1 MHNPLAP
8 VLLAGFIS
16 AVPVVAEQETGIR
29 FKGAQAFYE
38 FGSIMKGLELA
49 TDTITNQW
57 VQRFGGTFD
66 LEAKR
71 GDHLELYFGTGSIFW
86 HAVPL
91 VVGNSAAKVF
101 YGDAI
106 LTKAFTQFTIG
117 DKEDP
122 FVVGKLGYFPVKY
135 GNARNLGEYLFRTG
149 TYPSFIVTGNGYTAV
164 NTTATAVLG
173 TQWSQRFSSG
183 LSHDL
188 FITSERQS
196 YPLHDL
202 SLTYLAQ
209 YKGGFLNAGL
219 GVQFD
224 RLIPVKPSIT
234 TPTEEKNTWFEYNGR
249 KMANNPEY
257 YQMLAL
263 GATHDGRAEDAARWN
278 ADKALVDSLRKAW
291 EDGTAAKPKM
301 NKYSFRGI
309 KPLAMASLNF
319 GALFREGLFRD
330 DQWTLYFEAALMGLE
345 NRPIYYENR
354 MDRLVATVGI
364 NIPTFGALDNLN
376 FELEHC
382 TSPYV
387 NGYRN
392 AREGNIPLPDYN
404 YDQINGYDPEDWHGD
419 DWKWSVYMGR
429 KIIDGFQVQA
439 QAASDHLRGRR
450 YTRVVSENSL
460 LVDSPHWYYA
470 IKLVASL

>member
-1 MHNPLAP
+1 MHKSLPPVFLAAF
-8 VLLAGFIS
+8 LAAIPAQSEG
-16 AVPVVAEQETGIR
+16 TDGIR

-38 FGSIMKGLELA
+38 FGSIMKGVELS

-66 LEAKR
+66 LEASR
-71 GDHLELYFGTGSIFW
+71 GEHLGLYFGTGSIFW

-106 LTKAFTQFTIG
+106 LTKAFAQFTVG
-117 DKEDP
+117 DKQAP
-122 FVVGKLGYFPVKY
+122 FMTGKLGFFPVKY

-149 TYPSFIVTGNGYTAV
+149 TYPDYIVTGNGYTSV
-164 NTTATAVLG
+164 NTTTTAVLG
-173 TQWSQRFSSG
+173 TQWSQGFSNG

-209 YKGGFLNAGL
+209 YKGGFFNAGL
-219 GVQFD
+219 GIQFD

-234 TPTEEKNTWFEYNGR
+234 TPTEEKNTWFEYQGR
-249 KMANNPEY
+249 KYANNPEY
-257 YQMLAL
+257 YHLL
-263 GATHDGRAEDAARWN
+263 GMGAGHDGRADSTRWF
-278 ADKALVDSLRKAW
+278 ADEALVDSLRKAW
-291 EDGTAAKPKM
+291 VADPASRPKL
-301 NKYSFRGI
+301 NKYSFQGI
-309 KPLAMASLNF
+309 KPLAMMSLDFKSLF
-319 GALFREGLFRD
+319 GEGIFRNDEMM
-330 DQWTLYFEAALMGLE
+330 LYSEAALMGWE
-345 NRPIYYENR
+345 NRPIYYEKR
-354 MDRLVATVGI
+354 MDRLVAMVGF
-364 NIPTFGALDNLN
+364 NFPTFGLLDNLN
-376 FELEHC
+376 VEVERN
-382 TSPYV
+382 TSPFV

-404 YDQINGYDPEDWHGD
+404 YDQVNGYDPEDRHGD
-419 DWKWSVYMGR
+419 DIKWSVYMGR
-429 KIIDGFQVQA
+429 KIIDGFQIQA

-460 LVDSPHWYYA
+460 LVDKPDWYYA
-470 IKLVASL
+470 IKLVVAL

>member
-1 MHNPLAP
+1 MHMPLAP
-8 VLLAGFIS
+8 VLLAACLS
-16 AVPVVAEQETGIR
+16 AAPVSAEPENGIR

-38 FGSIMKGLELA
+38 FGSIMKGVELS

-71 GDHLELYFGTGSIFW
+71 GDHLGLYFGTGSIFW

-91 VVGNSAAKVF
+91 VEGNSAAKVF

-106 LTKAFTQFTIG
+106 LTKAYTQFTFG
-117 DKEDP
+117 DAENP
-122 FVVGKLGYFPVKY
+122 ALTGNLGFIPVKY

-149 TYPSFIVTGNGYTAV
+149 TYPGFIVTGNGYTAV
-164 NTTATAVLG
+164 NTTTIAVLG
-173 TQWSQRFSSG
+173 TRWSQSFANG

-219 GVQFD
+219 GIQFD

-234 TPTEEKNTWFEYNGR
+234 TPTEEKNTWFEYQGR
-249 KMANNPEY
+249 KLANNPEY
-257 YQMLAL
+257 YQLLAT
-263 GATHDGRAEDAARWN
+263 GATHDGRTADAARWN
-278 ADKALVDSLRKAW
+278 ADKALVDSLRKVW
-291 EDGTAAKPKM
+291 ETDASGRPKL
-301 NKYSFRGI
+301 NKYSFQGI
-309 KPLAMASLNF
+309 KPLAMLSLDFKSLF
-319 GALFREGLFRD
+319 GEGLFRND
-330 DQWTLYFEAALMGLE
+330 EMMLYSEAALMGWE

-354 MDRLVATVGI
+354 MDRVVAMIGF
-364 NIPTFGALDNLN
+364 NIPAFGLLDNFN
-376 FELEHC
+376 VELERC
-382 TSPYV
+382 ASPFV

-419 DWKWSVYMGR
+419 DWKWSVYLGR

-460 LVDSPHWYYA
+460 LVDKPDWYYA